1 MKVAVKLSKA
11 EKKKLARLK
20 RNMKNTHAQLL
31 RTYDSME
38 KAWRKGKKASA
49 SVSKST
55 QATVKKAKKAT
66 NEAVSYFG
74 KVRRKYKS

>member
-1 MKVAVKLSKA
+1 MKVAVKLTKA

-20 RNMKNTHAQLL
+20 RNMKATNAKLL

-49 SVSKST
+49 SISTST
-55 QATVKKAKKAT
+55 QDTVKKAKKAT
-66 NEAVSYFG
+66 NEAVAYMN
-74 KVRRKYKS
+74 KVKRKYRS